1 MEHMFTIMLCFIAPV
16 HNAVNAGAERFK
28 GSHNKLDEPNY

>member
-1 MEHMFTIMLCFIAPV
+1 MEHKFTIMLCFIAPV
-16 HNAVNAGAERFK
+16 YNAVNAGAKQFK